1 MKKKGGSRQEEKGR
15 GGRGGRGKDAGRK
28 QPGRRRERRKGKE

>member
-1 MKKKGGSRQEEKGR
+1 MKKKGGSRQEEE
-15 GGRGGRGKDAGRK
+15 GRGGRGKDAGRK